1 MTSLTSLNKRRS
13 KEWYFLSLQQFF
25 HRYNLFSAS
34 FDGFSHKDA
43 GLTLLTGREGEE
55 EDPSLVFLSQQQEVE
70 AVTAKTLP
78 HEVKSM
84 LVQCTLNGNYDPV
97 VAEEVTMDEAPWVQY
112 QGLDSTQRIEE
123 SQSLDEAMVM
133 EVEEEKEEE
142 MEVEEQRNQWQEPA
156 IIWSGFF

>member
-1 MTSLTSLNKRRS
+1 MAKILGVNTKR
-13 KEWYFLSLQQFF
+13 KELEVAHDLSHLSQQKKIK
-25 HRYNLFSAS
+25 
-34 FDGFSHKDA
+34 GVDA